1 MHARIT
7 FFVRE
12 QVDFMKWILL
22 ITCLV
27 VTASRASSQQV
38 KKAKID
44 DIEQI
49 IQKSDHPVVIS
60 FWATWCQ
67 PCIHEIPYFQETIKK
82 YEQEKVEFVLV
93 SLDFKESY
101 PAAIES
107 FIRKRNFQA
116 NFYWLNET
124 NADQFCPKIDP
135 KWNGSIPATLF
146 INNKTNYRKFYDRQL
161 TPLQVEAEIKTLVKR
176 SELSSSAPL
185 RDP

>member
-1 MHARIT
+1 MHTLIVISAGGDIN
-7 FFVRE
+7 V
-12 QVDFMKWILL
+12 MKRILL
-22 ITCLV
+22 IV
-27 VTASRASSQQV
+27 FMAMTALAVSSQQV

-49 IQKSDHPVVIS
+49 IQKSDHPVIIS

-82 YEQEKVEFVLV
+82 YEEEKVEFVLV

-101 PAAIES
+101 PAALES

-161 TPLQVEAEIKTLVKR
+161 TPLQVEAEIKTLVK
-176 SELSSSAPL
+176 SQGLSSSAPP
-185 RDP
+185 REP